1 MLYHVWKRTS
11 TEHRTVSYVVDNM
24 VSLSSPVYIMGSD
37 ASRATEGPGG
47 GRGVAVFRS
56 HSDAGTATEVNLIP
70 RLTALSR
77 GCRGTQ
83 NFSLNQS
90 ASVWSSS
97 FKAKLIPEE
106 RRLAESP
113 EPVDWSS
120 GMLGRRAGF
129 EGGTA
134 RSVWSTH
141 FWIWLWHLQ
150 QKNLRRQMLGAGGAG
165 LPKMCLTRTS
175 GGHFTWK

>member
-1 MLYHVWKRTS
+1 MA
-11 TEHRTVSYVVDNM
+11 DNM
-24 VSLSSPVYIMGSD
+24 GSMSSPVYIMGAD
-37 ASRATEGPGG
+37 ASRVTEGLGG
-47 GRGVAVFRS
+47 GRAWLSSVPTTMLEGLQNV
-56 HSDAGTATEVNLIP
+56 IP

-83 NFSLNQS
+83 NFSLHQS

-120 GMLGRRAGF
+120 GMLGRRAGL
-129 EGGTA
+129 EGGAA

-141 FWIWLWHLQ
+141 FWIWLWLLQ
-150 QKNLRRQMLGAGGAG
+150 QKILRRQMLGGSRT
-165 LPKMCLTRTS
+165 PKGVST
-175 GGHFTWK
+175 

>member
-1 MLYHVWKRTS
+1 MLYHVWNRTS

-47 GRGVAVFRS
+47 GGAWLSSVP
-56 HSDAGTATEVNLIP
+56 TAMLEPLQNVNLIP

-129 EGGTA
+129 EGGAA

-150 QKNLRRQMLGAGGAG
+150 QKNLRRQMLGGGG
-165 LPKMCLTRTS
+165 SRTPKDVS
-175 GGHFTWK
+175 N

>member
-1 MLYHVWKRTS
+1 MWLITWLVCHRLSTSWDQMQAEPLRVWVGG
-11 TEHRTVSYVVDNM
+11 EAW
-24 VSLSSPVYIMGSD
+24 LSSVP
-37 ASRATEGPGG
+37 
-47 GRGVAVFRS
+47 
-56 HSDAGTATEVNLIP
+56 TAMLEPLQNVNLIL
-70 RLTALSR
+70 RLIALSR

-129 EGGTA
+129 EGGAA

-150 QKNLRRQMLGAGGAG
+150 QKNLRRQMRGGGGGTG
-165 LPKMCLTRTS
+165 LPKMCLARTS